1 MNSARAQWVATFDME
16 DLISAILRHG
26 TRLSIGLIL
35 AGVVLRWIRHEHA
48 AMTALQGANAFHFLA
63 ADLHRL
69 GSPAFLPELLIR
81 WGIGVLLFTPYAR
94 VAASILYFA
103 CVHRS
108 WKHTLLGA
116 LALAPLTYILFL
128 G

>member
-1 MNSARAQWVATFDME
+1 MNSARARWIATFDME
-16 DLISAILRHG
+16 DLISAILRNG
-26 TRLSIGLIL
+26 MRLSIGLIL
-35 AGVVLRWIRHEHA
+35 AGVVLRWIRHQPA
-48 AMTALQGANAFHFLA
+48 ADTIQGANACHFLA
-63 ADLHRL
+63 THLHRM

-81 WGIGVLLFTPYAR
+81 WGIGVLLFTPYVR